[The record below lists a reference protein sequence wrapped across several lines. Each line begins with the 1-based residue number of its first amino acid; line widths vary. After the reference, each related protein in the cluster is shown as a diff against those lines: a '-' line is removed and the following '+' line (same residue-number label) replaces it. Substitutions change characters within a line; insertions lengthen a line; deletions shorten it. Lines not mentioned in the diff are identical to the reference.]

1 MGFFDKLKQ
10 SLVKTKQSFSDM
22 LDGLFEIHAEIDDE
36 LYDELEFSLVTADV
50 SVKSA
55 HDLIKRLREE
65 IEKRGVTDVR
75 KVKPVLCDCIAE
87 KLESPK
93 MTKSDGL
100 NIIVIIGVNG
110 VGKTTTIG
118 KLAHLYRRQG
128 HKVLLA
134 AGDTFR
140 AAAIDQLGIWA
151 ERADV
156 PMIRQKEGGDPAAV
170 IFDAI
175 QAAKARGI
183 DYLICDTAGRLH
195 NKVNLMNELEKIFRI
210 IKREAPE
217 ANLDVLLVL
226 DATTGQNA
234 VNQAKVFGEKEGITG
249 IVLTKLDGTAKGGVV
264 ISIEDELGVPV
275 KYIGLGEKIDDLDEF
290 DAHAFAKAL
299 ISE

>member
-1 MGFFDKLKQ
+1 FLDKLKS
-10 SLVKTKQSFSDM
+10 SLIKTKQSFSNM
-22 LDGLFEIHAEIDDE
+22 LDGLFDIHAEIDDE

-55 HDLIKRLREE
+55 SDLIKRLREE
-65 IEKRGVTDVR
+65 IERRGVTDVR
-75 KVKPVLCDCIAE
+75 KVRAVLSDCIAE
-87 KLESPK
+87 KLDSPK
-93 MTKSDGL
+93 SVKKPGL
-100 NIIVIIGVNG
+100 NIVVIIGVNG

-118 KLAHLYRRQG
+118 KLAHLYKRQG
-128 HKVLLA
+128 NKVLVA

-140 AAAIDQLGIWA
+140 AAAIDQLGVWA

-156 PMIRQKEGGDPAAV
+156 QMIRQKEGGDPAAV

-175 QAAKARGI
+175 QAAKARGT
-183 DYLICDTAGRLH
+183 DYLLCDTAGRLH

-210 IKREAPE
+210 IHREAPD
-217 ANLDVLLVL
+217 ANLEVFLVL

-234 VNQAKVFGEKEGITG
+234 INQAKVFGEKQGITG

-275 KYIGLGEKIDDLDEF
+275 KYIGLGEKIEDLDEF
-290 DAHAFAKAL
+290 DAKAFAKAL

>member
-1 MGFFDKLKQ
+1 MGFFDKLKS
-10 SLVKTKQSFSDM
+10 SLSKTKQSFTNM
-22 LDGLFEIHAEIDDE
+22 LDGLFDIHAEIDDE

-55 HDLIKRLREE
+55 ADLIKRLREE
-65 IEKRGVTDVR
+65 IERRGVTDVR
-75 KVKPVLCDCIAE
+75 KVRTVLGDCIAE
-87 KLESPK
+87 KLNSPK
-93 MTKSDGL
+93 IVKKPGL
-100 NIIVIIGVNG
+100 NIVVIIGVNG

-118 KLAHLYRRQG
+118 KLAHMYKRQG
-128 HKVLLA
+128 NKVLVA

-156 PMIRQKEGGDPAAV
+156 QMIRQREGGDPAAV

-175 QAAKARGI
+175 QAAKARGT
-183 DYLICDTAGRLH
+183 DYLLCDTAGRLH

-210 IKREAPE
+210 INREAPDASLE
-217 ANLDVLLVL
+217 VFLVL

-234 VNQAKVFGEKEGITG
+234 INQAKVFGEKQGITG

-275 KYIGLGEKIDDLDEF
+275 KYIGLGEKIEDLDEF
-290 DAHAFAKAL
+290 DPKAFAKAL

>member
-1 MGFFDKLKQ
+1 MGFFDKLKS
-10 SLVKTKQSFSDM
+10 SLVKTKQSFSEM
-22 LDGLFEIHAEIDDE
+22 LDGLFEIHAEIDDD

-55 HDLIKRLREE
+55 SDLIRRLREE
-65 IEKRGVTDVR
+65 IERRGVTDVK
-75 KVKPVLCDCIAE
+75 KVKGVLCDCIAE
-87 KLESPK
+87 KLNSPK
-93 MTKSDGL
+93 MQKHEGL
-100 NIIVIIGVNG
+100 NIVVIIGVNG

-118 KLAHLYRRQG
+118 KLAQLYKRQG
-128 HKVLLA
+128 NKVLLA

-140 AAAIDQLGIWA
+140 AAAIDQLAIWA

-175 QAAKARGI
+175 QSAKAKGA
-183 DYLICDTAGRLH
+183 DYLLCDTAGRLH

-210 IKREAPE
+210 IHREAPDAHLE
-217 ANLDVLLVL
+217 VLLIL

-234 VNQAKVFGEKEGITG
+234 VNQAKVFGEKQDITG

-275 KYIGLGEKIDDLDEF
+275 KYIGLGEKIDDLDIF
-290 DAHAFAKAL
+290 DPKAFAKAL
-299 ISE
+299 IAE

>member
-1 MGFFDKLKQ
+1 MGFFDKLKS
-10 SLVKTKQSFSDM
+10 SLSKTKQSFTNM
-22 LDGLFEIHAEIDDE
+22 LDGLFDIHAEIDDE

-55 HDLIKRLREE
+55 SDLIKRLREE
-65 IEKRGVTDVR
+65 IERRGVTDVR
-75 KVKPVLCDCIAE
+75 KVRGVLGDCIAE
-87 KLESPK
+87 KLSSPK
-93 MTKSDGL
+93 IVKKPGL
-100 NIIVIIGVNG
+100 NIVVIIGVNG

-118 KLAHLYRRQG
+118 KLAHMYKRQG
-128 HKVLLA
+128 NKVLVA

-140 AAAIDQLGIWA
+140 AAAIDQLGVWA

-156 PMIRQKEGGDPAAV
+156 QMIRQREGGDPAAV

-175 QAAKARGI
+175 QAAKARGT
-183 DYLICDTAGRLH
+183 DYLLCDTAGRLH

-210 IKREAPE
+210 INREAPDASLE
-217 ANLDVLLVL
+217 VFLVL

-234 VNQAKVFGEKEGITG
+234 INQAKVFGEKQGITG

-275 KYIGLGEKIDDLDEF
+275 KYIGLGEKIEDLDEF
-290 DAHAFAKAL
+290 DPKAFAKAL

>member
-1 MGFFDKLKQ
+1 MGFFDKLKS
-10 SLVKTKQSFSDM
+10 SLSKTKQSFTNM
-22 LDGLFEIHAEIDDE
+22 LDGLFEIHAEIDEE

-55 HDLIKRLREE
+55 SDLIKRLREE
-65 IEKRGVTDVR
+65 IEGRGVTDVR
-75 KVKPVLCDCIAE
+75 KVRGVLGDCIAE
-87 KLESPK
+87 KLSSPK
-93 MTKSDGL
+93 IVKKPGL
-100 NIIVIIGVNG
+100 NIVVIIGVNG

-118 KLAHLYRRQG
+118 KLAHLYKRQG
-128 HKVLLA
+128 NRVLVA

-156 PMIRQKEGGDPAAV
+156 QMIRQKEGGDPAAV

-175 QAAKARGI
+175 QAAKARGT
-183 DYLICDTAGRLH
+183 DYLLCDTAGRLH

-210 IKREAPE
+210 INREAPE
-217 ANLDVLLVL
+217 ANLEVFLVL

-234 VNQAKVFGEKEGITG
+234 INQAKVFGEKQGITG

-275 KYIGLGEKIDDLDEF
+275 KYIGLGEKIEDLDEF
-290 DAHAFAKAL
+290 DPKAFAKAL
-299 ISE
+299 LSE